1 MASSALHSSRSSQ
14 WFTAPWLLDAEREI
28 LGGEFDFDPASCELA
43 QRLVRAE
50 RWHDGGARGNGLRVT
65 WRARRM
71 HLNAPYSRVDGGP
84 IGAWVERALLSH
96 VRAIAGADVRSGC
109 LVVNSTPGPRW
120 FRNLWD
126 FATIAFLHERVAY
139 IEAVPQALH
148 RWIDGEK
155 KRGRRPTHQTIN
167 DHAQRLLERGARAR
181 LPDGL
186 TPGPAPT
193 HWSAIAYLGSRPE
206 RVSKVLGR
214 LATIIPAG
222 AARVEDEEAA

>member
-1 MASSALHSSRSSQ
+1 M
-14 WFTAPWLLDAEREI
+14 
-28 LGGEFDFDPASCELA
+28 
-43 QRLVRAE
+43 
-50 RWHDGGARGNGLRVT
+50 
-65 WRARRM
+65 
-71 HLNAPYSRVDGGP
+71 
-84 IGAWVERALLSH
+84 
-96 VRAIAGADVRSGC
+96 
-109 LVVNSTPGPRW
+109 VNSTPGPRW